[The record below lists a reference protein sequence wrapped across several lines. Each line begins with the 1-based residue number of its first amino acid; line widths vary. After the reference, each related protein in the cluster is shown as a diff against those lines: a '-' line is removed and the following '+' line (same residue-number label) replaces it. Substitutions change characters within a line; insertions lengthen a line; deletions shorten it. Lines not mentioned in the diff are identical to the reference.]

1 MRKSQKLKK
10 SDNEK
15 DIFYAL
21 GTIDDITVLY
31 IYLKN
36 NPENIQGYSLLEH
49 CLHEYCLQKFS
60 DNVQWEE

>member
-36 NPENIQGYSLLEH
+36 NPENI
-49 CLHEYCLQKFS
+49 
-60 DNVQWEE
+60 